1 MRRMRCSQAIRL
13 VGRIPRSIFILDLAR
28 GACTISPMRREYRT
42 GRRRRAR
49 RESPL
54 VKFNRDATEFA
65 LGPVPGRPTFST
77 RSGNAI
83 AKATG
88 IRRRSGKAVFHGGVG
103 IAVAK
108 VARSRGIS
116 KEASIVLGVLTFL
129 GLESYDPS

>member
-1 MRRMRCSQAIRL
+1 MRK
-13 VGRIPRSIFILDLAR
+13 GDK
-28 GACTISPMRREYRT
+28 T

-65 LGPVPGRPTFST
+65 FGPVPGRPTFST

-83 AKATG
+83 SKATG
-88 IRRRSGKAVFHGGVG
+88 IRRRSGKAVFHGGLG

-108 VARSRGIS
+108 FARSRGTS
-116 KEASIVLGVLTFL
+116 EEVSTVLGVLTFL